1 MPQYF
6 GQLGTIEQ
14 PWLTL
19 GAVENIKRNGTSI
32 QIQCDYPRGSA
43 RGDRACLI
51 ITVLAANLIRVRLAP
66 QGEFIPR
73 RDWAVALDDS
83 EFAIVPFD
91 LVENDEVI
99 EITTELV
106 KVKVNKNPCQI
117 SCYDKCDRPFAQ
129 DITPMG
135 WRKCFRCEVQI
146 PKVRV
151 GL

>member
-14 PWLTL
+14 PWSTL
-19 GAVENIKRNGTSI
+19 GAVETIKHDRTSI

-66 QGEFIPR
+66 KGKFMPR
-73 RDWAVALDDS
+73 CSWAVTKGDS
-83 EFAIVPFD
+83 EFAIAPVDF
-91 LVENDEVI
+91 VENDESI
-99 EITTELV
+99 EITTELI
-106 KVKVNKNPCQI
+106 KVRINKNPCQI

-129 DITPMG
+129 DAAPMG
-135 WRKCFRCEVQI
+135 WRKGGVAAW
-146 PKVRV
+146 KKN
-151 GL
+151 

>member
-19 GAVENIKRNGTSI
+19 GAVETIKRNGTSI
-32 QIQCDYPRGSA
+32 QLQFDT
-43 RGDRACLI
+43 ACLI
-51 ITVLAANLIRVRLAP
+51 ITMLAANLVRVRLAP
-66 QGEFIPR
+66 KGEFMPR

-83 EFAIVPFD
+83 EFAVVQFD

-99 EITTELV
+99 EITTELI
-106 KVKVNKNPCQI
+106 KVRINKNPCQI

-135 WRKCFRCEVQI
+135 WRKGGVVIIKQAVLNCN
-146 PKVRV
+146 
-151 GL
+151 